1 MATTSI
7 RVATIAAL
15 RTLVETAVDTAEGD
29 TDVAVYFGRPDREAA
44 RDSISVGVN
53 LEGTLEFDELSA
65 GRKRRL
71 DAFTFDVVIFAAMP
85 GRTYQEA
92 AARAEALWAHV
103 ENVTANDP
111 TLGNLGGLLWCITQ
125 GAYSGPQADPTDE
138 GFLAVVVG
146 TCECE
151 ARLE

>member
-15 RTLVETAVDTAEGD
+15 RTLVETAVDAAEGD
-29 TDVAVYFGRPDREAA
+29 SDVAVYFGRPDREAA

-53 LEGTLEFDELSA
+53 LEGTLEVDEMSA
-65 GRKRRL
+65 GRKRRI
-71 DAFTFDVVIFAAMP
+71 DAFTFDVVIFAAVP

-92 AARAEALWAHV
+92 CTRAEALFAHV
-103 ENVTANDP
+103 EDVTANDP
-111 TLGNLGGLLWCITQ
+111 TLGNLGGLLWCVTQ
-125 GAYSGPQADPTDE
+125 GAYSGPVGDPTEE
-138 GFLAVVVG
+138 GFLAVVVA
-146 TCECE
+146 TCDCE